1 MLLTIYNSKRDIYGN
16 CYWACKLTHLGTDLS
31 QGTLDANNVQTT
43 RLRELGIEYTT
54 QELPIREFN
63 RLTKGWQYLGCQW
76 EMISERLRLDKHVSE
91 VNEKLASEAKTMP
104 VPDWMKDKEFEYYS
118 SLRAAGIQTAEEQ
131 ASYMKQ
137 MKAIKLTGDE

>member
-43 RLRELGIEYTT
+43 RLRELGIEYTEC
-54 QELPIREFN
+54 ELPIREFN

-76 EMISERLRLDKHVSE
+76 EMIAERLRLEKHVSE
-91 VNEKLASEAKTMP
+91 MHEKLASEALIRELDKMNDGVVALEIHKDDAVLGEVENKLPWKPSKLGRP
-104 VPDWMKDKEFEYYS
+104 VSEN
-118 SLRAAGIQTAEEQ
+118 
-131 ASYMKQ
+131 
-137 MKAIKLTGDE
+137 

>member
-43 RLRELGIEYTT
+43 RLRELGIEYTEC
-54 QELPIREFN
+54 ELPIREFN

-76 EMISERLRLDKHVSE
+76 EMIAERLRLERHVQE
-91 VNEKLASEAKTMP
+91 WRESEA
-104 VPDWMKDKEFEYYS
+104 FER
-118 SLRAAGIQTAEEQ
+118 SLVNDASWVQSKGSAEEQ
-131 ASYMKQ
+131 AAKWYK
-137 MKAIKLTGDE
+137 K